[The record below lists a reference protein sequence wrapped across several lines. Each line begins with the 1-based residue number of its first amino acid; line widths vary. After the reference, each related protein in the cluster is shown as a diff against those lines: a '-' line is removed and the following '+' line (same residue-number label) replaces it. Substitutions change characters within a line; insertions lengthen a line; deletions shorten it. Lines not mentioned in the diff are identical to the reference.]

1 MYKYFMDKIA
11 LFLITIACQILT
23 NIAFANDDFTQDLL
37 LSNEEKAWL
46 EQKKT
51 IRLGVDPEFA
61 PFEFMEASE
70 YKGMASDYVKLLSQ
84 RLNINLEVVQ
94 GLTWE
99 EVIEKAK
106 QGEIDVLPAV
116 GITEERKKYLNYTPA
131 YMKFHRVIVT
141 RYDTPFISGLSDLK
155 NLSVSVQTNSSH
167 HGFLSENS
175 EIPLTLY
182 PSLQESLLA
191 VSGGHADAFV
201 GNVASSTYWIRK
213 LNLNNLKIAAP
224 VSTEVQG
231 LHFAV
236 RKDWPELASIL
247 QKGLATVS
255 PSQQQQISEKWLSL
269 EYSPHINYSL
279 IWKIVAVFSIIII
292 GVILWNV
299 LLKKQV
305 KKRTLELAYS
315 SNYDRLTDLPNRFLM
330 LDRIKQRIHDASHAQ
345 NKIALIS
352 IDITDF
358 KKVNDAY
365 GHQSGDALIK
375 KFASQITTL
384 VQHNDSVGRLGGN
397 QFLVISSDFNDA
409 SDLVL
414 HIKKLRSGL
423 NKSYF
428 IDEHTLSIATS
439 FGVSIYPDDG
449 RSAEVLM
456 RNADTANHVAKEH
469 VQDDFAFYSE
479 SFIEKVSRKLELEH
493 HMQEALKRGEFKVHF
508 QPKVNAQSRQ
518 IASFEAL
525 LRLDNQEL
533 GSVSPLEF
541 IPVAEANGLIHDL
554 GKFVIHESLSALSEW
569 QKQFSP
575 ELSMAINLSPIQ
587 FQSDRLIPFIEETI
601 LKFGLDCKTIEFEIT
616 EGILMSENTGIDD
629 KLAKLESLGITLTMD
644 DFGTGYSSMNY
655 LRKYKFDMLKIDRE
669 FIMDITTEE
678 SSRKLVAAS
687 IAMAHELGMK
697 VVAEGVETEAQYNIL
712 VEQDCD
718 LLQGWLFSKSLAFD
732 EILALLDF
740 NENKLMKQSL

>member
-1 MYKYFMDKIA
+1 MNKIVI
-11 LFLITIACQILT
+11 FLITIACQMLT
-23 NIAFANDDFTQDLL
+23 SIAFADDDFTQELV
-37 LSNEEKAWL
+37 LSDEEKAWL
-46 EQKKT
+46 AQKKT
-51 IRLGVDPEFA
+51 IRLGIDPEFA
-61 PFEFMEASE
+61 PFEFMEANE
-70 YKGMASDYVKLLSQ
+70 YKGMASDYVKLLSH
-84 RLNINLEVVQ
+84 RLNISLEIVQ

-141 RYDTPFISGLSDLK
+141 RDDAPFISGLSDLK
-155 NLSVSVQTNSSH
+155 NQSVSVQTNSSH
-167 HGFLSENS
+167 HGFLNENS
-175 EIPLTLY
+175 ELSLTLY

-224 VSTEVQG
+224 VSTEVQS

-247 QKGLATVS
+247 QKGLATIS
-255 PSQQQQISEKWLSL
+255 SSQQKKISEKWLVL
-269 EYSPHINYSL
+269 EYSPHINFSL
-279 IWKIVAVFSIIII
+279 IWKIVAVLSVVTI

-305 KKRTLELAYS
+305 RKRTLELAYS

-330 LDRIKQRIHDASHAQ
+330 LDRLRQRINDASHAQ

-352 IDITDF
+352 IDIIDF
-358 KKVNDAY
+358 KKVNDAF

-375 KFASQITTL
+375 TFASQITTL
-384 VQHNDSVGRLGGN
+384 VQKSDGVGRLGGN
-397 QFLVISSDFNDA
+397 QFLVISSNFHDA

-414 HIKKLRSGL
+414 YIKKLRAGL
-423 NKSYF
+423 NKPYS
-428 IDEHTLSIATS
+428 IDEHKLSIATS
-439 FGVSIYPDDG
+439 YGVSIYPNDG
-449 RSAEVLM
+449 SSAEVLM
-456 RNADTANHVAKEH
+456 RNADTANHFAKEH
-469 VQDDFAFYSE
+469 VQDDFAFYTE

-493 HMQEALKRGEFKVHF
+493 HMHEALNRGEFNIHY
-508 QPKVNAQSRQ
+508 QAKVNAQTRQ
-518 IASFEAL
+518 IESFEAL
-525 LRLDNQEL
+525 LRWDNQEL
-533 GSVSPLEF
+533 GSVYPVEF
-541 IPVAEANGLIHDL
+541 IPVAEANGLIDDI
-554 GKFVIHESLSALSEW
+554 GKFVIQESLLALSGW

-587 FQSDRLIPFIEETI
+587 FHSDRLMPFIEETI
-601 LKFGLDCKTIEFEIT
+601 LTLGLDSKTIEFEIT
-616 EGILMSENTGIDD
+616 EGILMRDNTGIDA
-629 KLAKLESLGITLTMD
+629 KLAKLKSLGITLTMD

-669 FIMDITTEE
+669 FIIDLTTKE
-678 SSRKLVAAS
+678 SNRKLVAAS

-697 VVAEGVETEAQYNIL
+697 VVAEGVETEAQYKIL
-712 VEQDCD
+712 VEQNCD
-718 LLQGWLFSKSLAFD
+718 LLQGWLFSKPLPFE
-732 EILALLDF
+732 EISTFLDF
-740 NENKLMKQSL
+740 KENKLMKQSL